1 MIGRIRQRAARLA
14 YPYGSVRR
22 VLRGPAAGIRYEVGP
37 GLGVNYALGR
47 GFDLSALSQRVRPG
61 MVVFD
66 LGANRGAVTLPLARW
81 VSPSGRVIAFEPVPD
96 ICRALRRNIA
106 LNAATNVQ
114 AECAAVSDHVGSAEF
129 LFAPAQPTCGRLADV
144 EPTSA
149 PGSDALRLRVHTVTV
164 DGAIAGGA
172 PVPDLIKI
180 DVQGGGAAALRGA
193 RRLLDTAAPVIWFEL
208 HGPEEHHAV
217 RDELVTRGYS
227 LTTVDGRRIIDA
239 VVDHREVT
247 TALVCEPPNPRRPP

>member
-1 MIGRIRQRAARLA
+1 MIGRMRQHAARLA

-22 VLRGPAAGIRYEVGP
+22 VLRGPAAGVRYEVGP

-81 VSPSGRVIAFEPVPD
+81 VGPLGKVIAFEPVPD
-96 ICRALRRNIA
+96 ICSALRRNIA
-106 LNAATNVQ
+106 LNTATNIQ
-114 AECAAVSDHVGSAEF
+114 AECAAVSDRVGSAEF
-129 LFAPAQPTCGRLADV
+129 LFAPTQPTCGKLVDV

-149 PGSDALRLRVHTVTV
+149 PGNNARSLRVRTVTLDSV
-164 DGAIAGGA
+164 IAGGA
-172 PVPDLIKI
+172 PVPHLIKI

-193 RRLLDTAAPVIWFEL
+193 RHILDTTAPVIWFEL

-227 LTTVDGRRIIDA
+227 LATVDGRRIIDA
-239 VVDHREVT
+239 VVDHEKVT
-247 TALVCEPPNPRRPP
+247 TALVCEPPARSR